1 MYYLFAG
8 ILLGIFVSKFI
19 SDIVIFFFECGI
31 FVWFWYQDGGHTEFV
46 ILGRSF
52 RIDVNSFLVV

>member
-1 MYYLFAG
+1 M
-8 ILLGIFVSKFI
+8 SKFI